1 MRRVRPPGIEPNSYT
16 AAEKRALAYQL
27 KPITDA
33 EATADFRKL
42 RAYDHYALNL
52 SLIGNKAV
60 DRFTYAER
68 LDTTGSKGLSFF
80 DLFAGRAAFDDAKY
94 VQQTILY
101 VHNRTTKPKPE
112 CVAWRY
118 VMDLYFGS
126 IKIFRPLVA
135 ASIYTRFSPEC
146 VLDPTMGWGGRLVGA
161 MALDVPHYIGIDNNL
176 ALERPYSEMVELF
189 APLTKTKATLLFKS
203 ALDVDYSLLDY
214 DMVLTSPPY
223 YNVECYGDARE
234 PYASTEAWDA
244 DFYTPLF
251 RRTYD
256 GMRDGGRYCLNIPE
270 SIYERVC
277 VPLFGPAHIFIEL
290 KKVKRRACKYGEFV
304 YVWAKGSP
312 AFDSLPKQT
321 RPYMEEPEATP
332 APAPHKAEEVRSRA
346 RQRRP

>member
-1 MRRVRPPGIEPNSYT
+1 MLEISSAPRVPTMRRARAPTMEPNCYT
-16 AAEKRALAYQL
+16 DAEKRDIAYQL
-27 KPITDA
+27 KPISDA

-42 RAYDHYALNL
+42 RAYDHYMLNL

-68 LDTTGSKGLSFF
+68 LGTTGNKGVSFF
-80 DLFAGRAAFDDAKY
+80 DLFAARKTLDDAKY
-94 VQQTILY
+94 VQQAILY
-101 VHNRTTKPKPE
+101 ANAHTVKRRPE
-112 CVAWRY
+112 CVAWSR

-135 ASIYTRFSPEC
+135 ANIYARFRPEC

-161 MALDVPHYIGIDNNL
+161 MALDVPRYIGIDNNR
-176 ALERPYSEMVELF
+176 ALERPYSKMVELL
-189 APLTKTKATLLFKS
+189 APLTKTKATLLFES
-203 ALDVDYSLLDY
+203 ALDVDYSLFDY

-223 YNVECYGDARE
+223 YNVEGYGDARD

-256 GMRDGGRYCLNIPE
+256 GMRAGGRYCLNIPE

-277 VPLFGPAHIFIEL
+277 VPLLGPAHVFIEL
-290 KKVKRRACKYGEFV
+290 KKVKRTAASKYKEFI
-304 YVWAKGSP
+304 YVWAKPRP
-312 AFDSLPKQT
+312 AFG
-321 RPYMEEPEATP
+321 TP
-332 APAPHKAEEVRSRA
+332 
-346 RQRRP
+346 